1 VKQPTLAA
9 SRAHSRRSL
18 GDGADGIRR
27 WDSIVP
33 GISMVLAAGLWLLTA
48 GWHWFWWLAYPG
60 IVLLLIG
67 GNVYERHRRRS
78 TVETA

>member
-1 VKQPTLAA
+1 
-9 SRAHSRRSL
+9 
-18 GDGADGIRR
+18 
-27 WDSIVP
+27 
-33 GISMVLAAGLWLLTA
+33 MVLAAGLWLLTA